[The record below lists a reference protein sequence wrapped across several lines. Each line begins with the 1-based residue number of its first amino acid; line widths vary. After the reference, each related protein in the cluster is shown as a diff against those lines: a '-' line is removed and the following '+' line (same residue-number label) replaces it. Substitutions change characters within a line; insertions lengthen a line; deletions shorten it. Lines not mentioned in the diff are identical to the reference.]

1 MSIKQIVS
9 RDSQALPRADVP
21 GKRHLFNQHNL
32 AAYRQ
37 GMEQSLQLVSH
48 RLAAVSQPFSG
59 VLPQELAPAFAGIDL
74 EQPAA
79 DQAAVLAELATL
91 YLDDAVYFH
100 HPRYLAHLNCP
111 VLLPSLMAEL
121 ILSAFNS
128 SLDTWDQSAGGTLIE
143 QKLIDWTLG
152 HLGLGADADGVFTSG
167 GTQSN
172 LMALLLA
179 RDSYYARRGHSVQH
193 AGLPADAGRLR
204 ILCSSASH
212 FSVQKSAALLGLGYE
227 AVISVP
233 CDARQ
238 CMDMAALQAELARC
252 QAAGLLPLAVVATA
266 GTTDFGSID
275 PLPDIAAQCRQHDIW
290 LHVDAAYGGA
300 LLLSPTRR
308 HWLHGI
314 EFADSVTVDYHK
326 SFFQPVS
333 CSAFFARERRHFTHL
348 TWHADY
354 LNPLS
359 AAQEGTP
366 NLVNKSIQTT
376 RRFDALKLWLTLRSM
391 GGAEIGAMFDRVI
404 ELAQQGYAML
414 RAEPWLQFA
423 AAPQLSTLVLRFAP
437 AAALGDDALLDAAN
451 VYIRK
456 AIFRSGE
463 AVIAATK
470 LGGRQYL
477 KFTLLNPETTL
488 ADLAAV
494 AALIRHHGEAYLAEH
509 AAPCARSA

>member
-1 MSIKQIVS
+1 MSIKQIVGS
-9 RDSQALPRADVP
+9 ERQTHSAADVP

-32 AAYRQ
+32 AAFRQ
-37 GMEQSLQLVSH
+37 GIEQSLQLVSH

-74 EQPAA
+74 DTPAA
-79 DQAAVLAELATL
+79 DQAAVLAELAAL

-100 HPRYLAHLNCP
+100 HPRYVAHLNCP
-111 VLLPSLMAEL
+111 VVLPAIMAEL
-121 ILSAFNS
+121 VLASVNS
-128 SLDTWDQSAGGTLIE
+128 SLDTWDQSAGGTFIE
-143 QKLIDWTLG
+143 QKLIDWTIG
-152 HLGLGADADGVFTSG
+152 HIGLGPDADGVFTSG

-179 RDSYYARRGHSVQH
+179 RDTYHARRGHSVKLS
-193 AGLPADAGRLR
+193 GLPAEARRLR
-204 ILCSSASH
+204 ILCSTASH
-212 FSVQKSAALLGLGYE
+212 FSVQKSAALLGLGYDS
-227 AVISVP
+227 VICVP
-233 CDARQ
+233 CDERQ
-238 CMDMAALQAELARC
+238 RMDVSALAATLAQC
-252 QAAGLLPLAVVATA
+252 HAAGEVPLAVVATA

-275 PLPDIAAQCRQHDIW
+275 PLPEIAAQCRAHGIW

-308 HWLHGI
+308 HWLDGI
-314 EFADSVTVDYHK
+314 ELADSVTVDYHK

-333 CSAFFARERRHFTHL
+333 CSAFFARERRDFAHL

-391 GGAEIGAMFDRVI
+391 GAAEIGAMFDHVI
-404 ELAQQGYAML
+404 DLAQQGYRLLHGEA
-414 RAEPWLQFA
+414 WLQFA
-423 AAPQLSTLVLRFAP
+423 AAPQLSTLVLRYAP
-437 AAALGDDALLDAAN
+437 DSAQDDAQLDAAN
-451 VYIRK
+451 AYIRK

-463 AVIAATK
+463 AVIAGTRV
-470 LGGRQYL
+470 GGRQYL

-488 ADLAAV
+488 DDLAAV
-494 AALIRHHGEAYLAEH
+494 ATLIRRYGDEYLATTR
-509 AAPCARSA
+509 APLALSA

>member
-1 MSIKQIVS
+1 MSAETFVHPGS
-9 RDSQALPRADVP
+9 GELPGRRQLFH
-21 GKRHLFNQHNL
+21 RHNV

-37 GMEQSLQLVSH
+37 AMQQSLQLVAE
-48 RLAAVSQPFSG
+48 RLQSVQRPFSG

-74 EQPAA
+74 AQPAA
-79 DQAAVLAELATL
+79 DHAAMLDELAAL

-100 HPRYLAHLNCP
+100 HPRYVAHLNCP
-111 VLLPSLMAEL
+111 LLLPALMGEL

-128 SLDTWDQSAGGTLIE
+128 SLDTWDQSAGATLIE

-152 HLGLGADADGVFTSG
+152 HLGLGEDADGVFTSG

-179 RDSYYARRGHSVQH
+179 RDSYYARRGHSVKQS
-193 AGLPADAGRLR
+193 GLPADAGRLR
-204 ILCSSASH
+204 ILCSSASQ
-212 FSVQKSAALLGLGYE
+212 FSVQKSAALLGLGYD
-227 AVISVP
+227 AVIAVP

-238 CMDMAALQAELARC
+238 RMDTAALAAALARC
-252 QAAGLLPLAVVATA
+252 QAEGQLPLAVVATA

-275 PLPDIAAQCRQHDIW
+275 PLPEIAAQCRAQGIW

-308 HWLHGI
+308 HWLNGI
-314 EFADSVTVDYHK
+314 AFADSVTVDYHK

-333 CSAFFARERRHFTHL
+333 CSAFFARERRDFAHL

-366 NLVNKSIQTT
+366 NLVNKSLQTT
-376 RRFDALKLWLTLRSM
+376 RRFDALKLWLSLRSV
-391 GGAEIGAMFDRVI
+391 GEAGIGAMFDRVI
-404 ELAQQGYAML
+404 DLAQQGYTML
-414 RAEPWLQFA
+414 RTEPWLQFA
-423 AAPQLSTLVLRFAP
+423 AAPELSTLVLRYQP
-437 AAALGDDALLDAAN
+437 AAALPEAVVDAAN
-451 VYIRK
+451 LHIRK

-463 AVIAATK
+463 AVIAGTRVA
-470 LGGRQYL
+470 GRQYL
-477 KFTLLNPETTL
+477 KLTLLNPETTL

-494 AALIRHHGEAYLAEH
+494 AAMIRRHGEQYLAD
-509 AAPCARSA
+509 AALPPYALSA